1 MVVVSFV
8 HGTPQATKYIKV
20 NPVDQTRLDIK
31 DCAKEEIIDKCPEKY
46 EDKANENIEKQTRK
60 LNS

>member
-1 MVVVSFV
+1 MSFV

-20 NPVDQTRLDIK
+20 NPVDQNLLDIK
-31 DCAKEEIIDKCPEKY
+31 GCVEEDIIDIYPEKY
-46 EDKANENIEKQTRK
+46 EEKATEDIEKQTRK